1 MSEQSINFTAP
12 QLRDWPDAVAEA
24 QRYVCTSTIP
34 SNPDHYDWDIT
45 YDEETR
51 LGRGHPIS
59 ALWLDGEYL
68 VQIQMDVYGSP
79 NVSVAETRWVH
90 SSNNEECDCF
100 PCRKYREK
108 EDDEE

>member
-1 MSEQSINFTAP
+1 MPEQPNKLTES

-24 QRYVCTSTIP
+24 QRYVHTSTIP
-34 SNPDHYDWDIT
+34 ANPDHYDWDIT
-45 YDEETR
+45 YAEETR
-51 LGRGHPIS
+51 LGRGHSIS

-68 VQIQMDVYGSP
+68 VQIRMDVYGYP

-90 SSNNEECDCF
+90 SSYVEECDCL